1 MKTVIDMAREADLDW
16 PKHWDDEGNRLE
28 RFAELVLAAERNHI
42 AGVFEDNHEVVKH
55 RNNYWLHAANYVRG
69 RGKEALAQ
77 PSERNFCQRC
87 GKRLAE
93 LTAIHTCTPPAVI
106 GYEY

>member
-1 MKTVIDMAREADLDW
+1 MKTIIEMAKDCQLLDGLSVV
-16 PKHWDDEGNRLE
+16 PSQVE

-69 RGKEALAQ
+69 REKEALAQ
-77 PSERNFCQRC
+77 PSERYFCQRC

-93 LTAIHTCTPPAVI
+93 LTAIHTCTPPVVT

>member
-1 MKTVIDMAREADLDW
+1 MRTIMDMAREAGIRDCTCD
-16 PKHWDDEGNRLE
+16 GTRGCLE

-69 RGKEALAQ
+69 RG
-77 PSERNFCQRC
+77 N
-87 GKRLAE
+87 
-93 LTAIHTCTPPAVI
+93 T
-106 GYEY
+106 

>member
-1 MKTVIDMAREADLDW
+1 MKTIIEMAKECQLLDGLSVV
-16 PKHWDDEGNRLE
+16 PSQVE

-77 PSERNFCQRC
+77 PEERNFCQRC
-87 GKRLAE
+87 GKRLAD
-93 LTAIHTCTPPAVI
+93 LTAIHTCTPPAQA
-106 GYEY
+106 

>member
-1 MKTVIDMAREADLDW
+1 MRTIMDMAREAGFSEWALQTPQDI
-16 PKHWDDEGNRLE
+16 E

-69 RGKEALAQ
+69 REKEALAQ
-77 PSERNFCQRC
+77 PSERYFCPRC
-87 GKRLAE
+87 GKRLAD
-93 LTAIHTCTPPAVI
+93 LTAIHTCTPPQENA
-106 GYEY
+106 